1 MNNDDHRILALTEA
15 AAALAGRLELE
26 EVLRRIVEAAASL
39 TGARYVALG
48 VLGEDAY
55 LERFIHWGI
64 EEEQAEEIGQLPRGR
79 GILGVLIRDPQL
91 LRLHKLQEHPASVGF
106 PDHHPRM
113 ENFLGAPI
121 RSGGRVWGN
130 LYLTEKDGGFTEED
144 EVWIQLLSA
153 QAGTAIENAELSRR
167 LQDLAVQSERDRIG
181 RDLHDGIIQNLFSI
195 GMSLE
200 SAVGLL
206 ADSPDRAAQRIEAAV
221 DGIDVAI
228 RELRN
233 TIFHLRPHNAA
244 SLGLRDGIVEL
255 AREHE
260 VNALVR
266 PRLHLPSDLNARVP
280 GQATPDLLQIVREAL
295 SNIARHARA
304 GEVTIRANTDGP
316 LVLEIQDN
324 GVGFEPGTPAVGR
337 GLENIEERAAVLSAT
352 LEIDSAD
359 GKGTT
364 VRLTMPTEE
373 PR

>member
-1 MNNDDHRILALTEA
+1 MNTDDDRIQALTEA
-15 AAALAGRLELE
+15 AAALAGRLDLE
-26 EVLRRIVEAAASL
+26 EILRRIVEAAASL
-39 TGARYVALG
+39 TGAHYVALG
-48 VLGEDAY
+48 VLGEDEH
-55 LERFIHWGI
+55 LSRFIHRGI
-64 EEEQAEEIGQLPRGR
+64 DEEQADEIGSLPTGR
-79 GILGVLIRDPQL
+79 GILGVLIRDPAI
-91 LRLHKLQEHPASVGF
+91 LRLHRLQDHPASVGF

-167 LQDLAVQSERDRIG
+167 LQELAVQSERDRIG
-181 RDLHDGIIQNLFSI
+181 RDLHDGIIQTLFSI

-200 SAVGLL
+200 SAIGLL
-206 ADSPDRAAQRIEAAV
+206 ASSPDRAAQRIESAV
-221 DGIDVAI
+221 DGIDVSI

-266 PRLHLPSDLNARVP
+266 PRLDLPADLNTHVP
-280 GQATPDLLQIVREAL
+280 GDATPDLLQIVREAL
-295 SNIARHARA
+295 SNVARHARA
-304 GEVTIRANTDGP
+304 GEVTIRARTDGP
-316 LVLEIQDN
+316 ILLEIEDN

-352 LEIDSAD
+352 IEIDSAV
-359 GKGTT
+359 GKGTI
-364 VRLTMPTEE
+364 VRLTMPKEDE
-373 PR
+373 R

>member
-1 MNNDDHRILALTEA
+1 MNSDNDRILALTEA

-26 EVLRRIVEAAASL
+26 EVLRRIVDAAARL

-48 VLGEDAY
+48 VLGEDEHLA
-55 LERFIHWGI
+55 RFIHQGVDD
-64 EEEQAEEIGQLPRGR
+64 ETARLIGDLPHGR
-79 GILGVLIRDPQL
+79 GILGVLIRDPAV
-91 LRLHKLQEHPASVGF
+91 LRLHRLQDHPASVGF
-106 PDHHPRM
+106 PEHHPRM

-121 RSGGRVWGN
+121 RSGGRIWGN

-144 EVWIQLLSA
+144 EVWIRLLSA

-167 LQDLAVQSERDRIG
+167 LQEMAVQGERDRIG
-181 RDLHDGIIQNLFSI
+181 RDLHDGIIQTLFSI

-206 ADSPDRAAQRIEAAV
+206 TSSPDRAAQRIESAV

-266 PRLHLPSDLNARVP
+266 PRLDLPGDLNARVP
-280 GQATPDLLQIVREAL
+280 GAATPDLLQIVRESL
-295 SNIARHARA
+295 SNIAKHAKA
-304 GEVTIRANTDGP
+304 GEVSIRVNTDGP
-316 LVLEIQDN
+316 IVLEITDN
-324 GVGFEPGTPAVGR
+324 GVGFVPDAPAVGR
-337 GLENIEERAAVLSAT
+337 GLENIQERAAVLSAT
-352 LEIDSAD
+352 VEIDSAV
-359 GKGTT
+359 GVGTT
-364 VRLTMPTEE
+364 VRLTLPNEE
-373 PR
+373 QA